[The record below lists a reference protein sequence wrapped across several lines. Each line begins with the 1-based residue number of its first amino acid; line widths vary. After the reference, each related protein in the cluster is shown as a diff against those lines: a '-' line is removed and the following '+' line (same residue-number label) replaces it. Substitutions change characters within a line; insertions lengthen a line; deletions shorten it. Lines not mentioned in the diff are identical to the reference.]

1 MKKLTWDDTEE
12 IVEGLNQHKIYAF
25 PTDTVYGVGVAYGD
39 LNDLTS
45 LKHTKHRPEEK
56 PIPMMVSNLE
66 QIESVA
72 QIDPLT
78 KWLIKEWMPG
88 AFTIVLPLK
97 QNVSKEYTN
106 GKDTIAIRMP
116 DSAKLLGLIE
126 RLGRPMMVSS
136 ANQSGEA
143 SALTYEEAAQALPM
157 IEGVVDGQ
165 CLGGVASTIVSCSN
179 GIPVVLREGPI
190 RKEEIIQSCRRGG
203 FEW

>member
-72 QIDPLT
+72 QILS
-78 KWLIKEWMPG
+78 LIH
-88 AFTIVLPLK
+88 I
-97 QNVSKEYTN
+97 
-106 GKDTIAIRMP
+106 
-116 DSAKLLGLIE
+116 
-126 RLGRPMMVSS
+126 
-136 ANQSGEA
+136 
-143 SALTYEEAAQALPM
+143 
-157 IEGVVDGQ
+157 
-165 CLGGVASTIVSCSN
+165 
-179 GIPVVLREGPI
+179 
-190 RKEEIIQSCRRGG
+190 
-203 FEW
+203 